1 MRQSY
6 GHFVAKENGPGASLE
21 ASGRDMAAQRI
32 SLRWILKI
40 AIWCLIVGIVLS
52 ALGITPGVFWN
63 SLWRVAQDL
72 YQ

>member
-1 MRQSY
+1 
-6 GHFVAKENGPGASLE
+6 
-21 ASGRDMAAQRI
+21 MAAQRI